1 MTGRQPRAMLAC
13 PPERSSTLEADQPC
27 RDVVLRLT
35 DQSAATASKAISD
48 ILIWEPDSVT

>member
-1 MTGRQPRAMLAC
+1 MLAC